1 MKKALVLASVAS
13 VIQQFNLN
21 NIKLLQDLG
30 YEVEVACNMKSG
42 NNCSDEKI
50 IEMQKL
56 FDENN
61 IKYYH
66 IDFPRNP
73 ISTTLIKANKQL
85 KDILKNQYDLVHC
98 HTPVGGLL
106 TRINTKKYRKLGT
119 RVIYTAHGFHF
130 FKGAPIKNWM
140 FYYPIEK
147 YLAKFTDDLI
157 TINKE
162 DYLISKTKFK
172 AKHIHYIPGVGV
184 DKSKFDFNML
194 DDEKNELREELGLKH
209 DDKVLIYVGEL
220 SKRKNQMMIIKSLNE
235 LLKDDKNYKL
245 LLVGKDG
252 LNGLLQKY
260 IVNNNL
266 DKNILFLGYRTDI
279 PSLFKISDLVISTSL
294 QEGLPVNLLEAQ
306 MSSKKIIATNC
317 RGNRDC
323 VSNSSL
329 VEINDIDT
337 LSKKIKEFINK
348 DDFEFMDIIEW
359 ELDSIMEKTRPIYDF
374 R

>member
-1 MKKALVLASVAS
+1 MKKALVVASVAS

-30 YEVEVACNMKSG
+30 YKVEVACNMKSG

-73 ISTTLIKANKQL
+73 ITTNLIKANKQL
-85 KDILKNQYDLVHC
+85 KDIFKNQYDLVHC

-140 FYYPIEK
+140 IYYPIEK
-147 YLAKFTDDLI
+147 YLAKYTDDLI

-172 AKHIHYIPGVGV
+172 AKNIHYIPGVGV
-184 DKSKFDFNML
+184 DKSKFDFNMS
-194 DDEKNELREELGLKH
+194 DDEKNELREELGLKI

-220 SKRKNQMMIIKSLNE
+220 NNNKNQMMAIKAIE
-235 LLKDDKNYKL
+235 KIVKDDKNYKI
-245 LLVGKDG
+245 LLVGKDS

-260 IVNNNL
+260 VMDNNL
-266 DKNILFLGYRTDI
+266 DKNVLFLGYRNDI
-279 PSLFKISDLVISTSL
+279 PKLFKISDLVISTS
-294 QEGLPVNLLEAQ
+294 QREGLPVNLLEAQ
-306 MSSKKIIATNC
+306 MASKKIIATNC

-323 VSNSSL
+323 VSNTSL

-337 LSKKIKEFINK
+337 LSTKIKEFINK